1 MSLSKWINKRFTAW
15 LNKRIPTER
24 EVVLDQRRIF
34 IFPSR
39 LGLLYLFVLLLVLL
53 AAINFENSM
62 AFALAFWL
70 GAALVVTIHHTYA
83 NMSGIRIS
91 AGQVDPVF
99 CGEQAQFSFLLSAKN
114 KRKTHYAIALGWNGD
129 DLQSCDFSN
138 EKQEIRLNL
147 TAKKRGVFTAPR
159 VFLQTHYPM
168 GIIRAWSWVSIDT
181 SCLVY
186 PKPIENEYPENHQ
199 SSGNNDSDEQTAGMD
214 EYHSTRDYQLGD
226 HLSHVSWK
234 RLAKGQKAQTKLFAS
249 AMQETQW
256 LDWQDFGVMDTER
269 KLSYLCYW
277 ILEYDKKR
285 ISYGLRMPN
294 VELTPAFGPEHKTA
308 ALEALARYGLK
319 T

>member
-1 MSLSKWINKRFTAW
+1 MLMPNWIDQRFKAW
-15 LNKRIPTER
+15 LNRRIPSQR

-39 LGLLYLFVLLLVLL
+39 LGLLFLFVLLLVLV

-70 GAALVVTIHHTYA
+70 GAAFVIVIHHTYA
-83 NMSGIRIS
+83 NMSGVRIS
-91 AGQVDPVF
+91 ARSAEPVF
-99 CGEQAQFSFLLSAKN
+99 CAEQAQFVFVLSAKH
-114 KRKTHYAIALGWNGD
+114 KRKHHHSIALGWNSD
-129 DLQSCDFSN
+129 EVHVCDFSSDPH
-138 EKQEIRLNL
+138 EVRLSL

-168 GIIRAWSWVSIDT
+168 GIIRAWSWVAIDT

-186 PKPIENEYPENHQ
+186 PKPIENEYPANHQ
-199 SSGNNDSDEQTAGMD
+199 SSGDSVSDDETAGMD
-214 EYHSTRDYQLGD
+214 EYHSTRDYQEGD

-234 RLAKGQKAQTKLFAS
+234 RLAKGQKAQTKLFTS
-249 AMQETQW
+249 AVQETQW
-256 LDWQDFGVMDTER
+256 LDWQDFGVLDTER

-277 ILEYDKKR
+277 VLEYDKKR
-285 ISYGLRMPN
+285 IAYGLRLPN
-294 VELTPAFGPEHKTA
+294 MELPPAYGPEHKTA

-319 T
+319 P